1 MELDAVSHETTI
13 RVVIAGRVQGVGYRH
28 WTAGTAR
35 DLGLD
40 GWVRNRRDGT
50 VEALFRGPD
59 DAIERMLTACRSGPG
74 SARVDTIER
83 LDANADEAGDGGF
96 EQRGTV

>member
-1 MELDAVSHETTI
+1 MSGETTI
-13 RVVIAGRVQGVGYRH
+13 RVVIAGRVQGVGYRY
-28 WTAGTAR
+28 WTARTAR

-50 VEALFRGPD
+50 VEAVFRGPGET
-59 DAIERMLTACRSGPG
+59 IERMLTACRDGPEP
-74 SARVDTIER
+74 ARVDAIER
-83 LDANADEAGDGGF
+83 FEADTDEAGQGGF